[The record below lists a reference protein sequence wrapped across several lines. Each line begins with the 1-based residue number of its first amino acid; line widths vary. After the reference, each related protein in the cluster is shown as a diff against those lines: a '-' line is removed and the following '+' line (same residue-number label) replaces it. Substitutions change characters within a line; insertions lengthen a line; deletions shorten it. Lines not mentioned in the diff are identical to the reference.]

1 MDPEA
6 LNLLEGVA
14 NFKARRR
21 MKITDANTSKG
32 ELIYT
37 IHCPCDQIFGVSMN
51 RYRVRCPNCGRE
63 SYMHSLMRDWSEA
76 QPSLD
81 KHSAAK

>member
-14 NFKARRR
+14 DYRPRRR
-21 MKITDANTSKG
+21 MKITDANMSKG

-37 IHCPCDQIFGVSMN
+37 IHCVCDQIFGVSIN
-51 RYRVRCPNCGRE
+51 KYRVICPNCGRE
-63 SYMHSLMRDWSEA
+63 AYLHSLMRDWSE
-76 QPSLD
+76 
-81 KHSAAK
+81 